1 MTINKNLYIALE
13 AVDETIT
20 KLLALRDVLTVHKLS
35 NETIIEILSS
45 YVDEFSEKHRAV
57 YEEIRKLYNSKGPSL
72 DGILTQAIK
81 ELEIEND

>member
-57 YEEIRKLYNSKGPSL
+57 YEEIRKLYNSKGSSL